1 MVEKVNVGRQW
12 CAMADTP
19 PGKEESAPARDDTA
33 SSAASTPL
41 RVVVKSP
48 AAGLSAA
55 AGGGAVDGQNYTC
68 EVDAAG
74 SVLAL
79 KQRLAADYP
88 GRPAVEQQ
96 RLVYAGRLLRDEE
109 TLAQVVGAGA
119 PNQLTGAQQVMVVH
133 LVVGARARASASTQ
147 GERSSAVPTT
157 PTPSTQTVE
166 RAAVPLPALDERTL
180 QLLLAYTRALRA
192 YQDYNEQLTAYYAS
206 SGQSVP
212 PHLLAAMSGA
222 GNANGGTAAA
232 TASAGG
238 PPPAAAPLPAGGGAG
253 VPAAAVPPHLR
264 AWDGAPARVVA
275 IRVRAIPLNWA
286 LLVKL
291 AFLVVMFGQDADK
304 ERLVLLI
311 GIAVLIY
318 LYQVGMFDTLLRQL
332 EALPTQLVARL
343 QRARPRVTGRGTG
356 AAASAAVAANAPPRA
371 PAPHGWQALH
381 RALYE
386 TYLLLVAFFCSLFPT
401 WRPLPAAAAAGGAP
415 GADAPADRERRR
427 DAPP

>member
-1 MVEKVNVGRQW
+1 
-12 CAMADTP
+12 MADLP
-19 PGKEESAPARDDTA
+19 SGKEECTPARGDTA
-33 SSAASTPL
+33 SNDARPPL

-48 AAGLSAA
+48 AAGLGAV

-79 KQRLAADYP
+79 KQRLAAEYP
-88 GRPAVEQQ
+88 GQPAVEQQ

-109 TLAQVVGAGA
+109 TLAQVVGVGA
-119 PNQLTGAQQVMVVH
+119 SHQLAGAQQVMVVH

-147 GERSSAVPTT
+147 GERAGAVPTT
-157 PTPSTQTVE
+157 PTPSIQTVE
-166 RAAVPLPALDERTL
+166 RPAVPLPALDERTL

-206 SGQSVP
+206 SGQPVP

-222 GNANGGTAAA
+222 GNTNGGTVAA

-238 PPPAAAPLPAGGGAG
+238 PPPAAAPPLPGGD
-253 VPAAAVPPHLR
+253 VPAAAVPLHLR

-291 AFLVVMFGQDADK
+291 AFLVVMFGQDAT
-304 ERLVLLI
+304 R
-311 GIAVLIY
+311 
-318 LYQVGMFDTLLRQL
+318 
-332 EALPTQLVARL
+332 
-343 QRARPRVTGRGTG
+343 
-356 AAASAAVAANAPPRA
+356 N
-371 PAPHGWQALH
+371 GWC
-381 RALYE
+381 
-386 TYLLLVAFFCSLFPT
+386 F
-401 WRPLPAAAAAGGAP
+401 
-415 GADAPADRERRR
+415 
-427 DAPP
+427 